1 MNTNCLDKKTAIV
14 TGASSG
20 IGAATARALAAQ
32 GVNVVAAALDEK
44 ALAALV
50 GELRGLGFE
59 ASSFVTDVT
68 DAEQTRALAQF
79 AKDTYGSV
87 DILVNNAGLMLFSHW
102 VDLVTQDWNAMID
115 VNIKGYLNTIAATL
129 PFMLEQKSGQILN
142 MDSVAGHQVGP
153 GAGVYSATKFFVQAM
168 TESMRKELAVQH
180 GIRVNTVSPG
190 VINTGWADKVTDP
203 AGRKAAQALNEIAIA
218 PEDIS
223 RAVIYALNQPA
234 NVTVNDLIISP
245 TRQDW

>member
-1 MNTNCLDKKTAIV
+1 MNYLDKKTVIV

-20 IGAATARALAAQ
+20 IGAATARAMAEHGA
-32 GVNVVAAALDEK
+32 NVVAAAKDEK
-44 ALAALV
+44 GLQILV
-50 GELRGLGFE
+50 NELRANGYE
-59 ASSFVTDVT
+59 AMSYVTDVT
-68 DAEQTRALAQF
+68 SAEETRAMAQF

-87 DILVNNAGLMLFSHW
+87 DILVNNAGLMLFSNW
-102 VDLVTQDWNAMID
+102 VDLATQDWNAMID
-115 VNIKGYLNTIAATL
+115 VNIKGYLNSIAAVL
-129 PFMLEQKSGQILN
+129 PFMIQQKSGQILN

-153 GAGVYSATKFFVQAM
+153 SAGVYSATKFFVQAM
-168 TESMRKELAVQH
+168 TESMRKELGVNH

-190 VINTGWADKVTDP
+190 VIDTGWADKVTDP
-203 AGRKAAQALNEIAIA
+203 EGRKAAKALNEIAIA